1 MSGIRHIADISTRK
15 VLAAAAALAAMTAL
29 VSNFGLCF
37 IWLNQPKMPE
47 SVRQMGRFKD

>member
-1 MSGIRHIADISTRK
+1 MSGIKHLADISTRK
-15 VLAAAAALAAMTAL
+15 VLMAAAALASLTAL

-47 SVRQMGRFKD
+47 NVRQMGKFKD